1 MPMIGVALTRM
12 ELQRLKKRLKLA
24 KKGHK
29 LLKEKRDILIMEFF
43 NILEKARNLR
53 EETERKVQEAFKSL
67 ILSEAYHGVS
77 FIERIS
83 QEVGKLEKISVAY
96 KNIMGV
102 KVPSFKLEDTRRNLL
117 ERGYEIYSTSLT
129 VDDTTRKFEEA
140 LRYVI
145 KLAEIEK
152 SLFLL
157 AEEIKKTKRRVNILE
172 KRVIPNL
179 ELMIKFIQM
188 KLDEM
193 ERENFMRLKRI
204 KSIIE
209 KKGR

>member
-1 MPMIGVALTRM
+1 MIGVALTRM

-43 NILEKARNLR
+43 NILEKAKNLR
-53 EETERKVQEAFKSL
+53 EEAEEKINKAFKSL
-67 ILSEAYHGVS
+67 ILSEAYHGTT

-83 QEVGKLEKISVAY
+83 NEVGKIGDINISY

-102 KVPSFKLEDTRRNLL
+102 KVPSFKLEDTKRNLL
-117 ERGYEIYSTSLT
+117 ERGYELYTTSL
-129 VDDTTRKFEEA
+129 VIDDTARKFEES

-152 SLFLL
+152 SLILL
-157 AEEIKKTKRRVNILE
+157 AEEIQKTKRRVNILE

-179 ELMIKFIQM
+179 ELTIKFIQM

-204 KSIIE
+204 KSMLE
-209 KKGR
+209 KKAR

>member
-1 MPMIGVALTRM
+1 MIGIALTRM
-12 ELQRLKKRLKLA
+12 ELQKLKKRLKLA

-43 NILEKARNLR
+43 NILERARNLR
-53 EETERKVQEAFKSL
+53 EETEKKVQEAFKSL

-83 QEVGKLEKISVAY
+83 QEIGKLEGVSVSY

-102 KVPSFKLEDTRRNLL
+102 RVPSFKLEDTKRNLL
-117 ERGYEIYSTSLT
+117 ERGYEIYTTSL
-129 VDDTTRKFEEA
+129 VIDDTSRKFEEA
-140 LRYVI
+140 LKYVI
-145 KLAEIEK
+145 KLAETEK

-179 ELMIKFIQM
+179 ELMIKFIEM

-193 ERENFMRLKRI
+193 ERENFVRLKRI
-204 KSIIE
+204 KTMLE
-209 KKGR
+209 KRRK